1 MWSGFSSEIETRVLC
16 GHWNESNI
24 VACGAASHLRLK
36 PGALRRDLV
45 TVALELGPRRRVFA
59 QALEWIGW
67 CRAGKDE
74 ATALGHLVTAGARYA
89 QVVERAG
96 FPFVLPSSSEE
107 FEVAER
113 TSGTAATD
121 FGAPGVLLTSDQETL
136 EEEDIAR
143 LSSLVA
149 ACWATFD
156 DALHSIPADVHEVKP
171 VRGRSPNAVKVWVVY
186 YCHNDLIFG
195 FI

>member
-1 MWSGFSSEIETRVLC
+1 MWSCFSSEIETWGFTARF
-16 GHWNESNI
+16 GKRKDRAMEKF
-24 VACGAASHLRLK
+24 A
-36 PGALRRDLV
+36 
-45 TVALELGPRRRVFA
+45 VALELGPRRRVFA